1 MLPPGWRC
9 RAVVEVALV
18 QRHVR
23 ALRLDEGEDTSE
35 ICAVCGIADEGHFQA
50 RVCGNGPTERCLR
63 RQAPRSPKRDDQ
75 KRDEQRGDNGMRSAG
90 GLSLPT
96 HGDPPGQKTGGLRIS
111 WPASVLTR
119 SDAKEMPA
127 ARGTSYSSDKFEQVR
142 VSAGAAA
149 REGWHFGGWG
159 CCDHPPP
166 S

>member
-75 KRDEQRGDNGMRSAG
+75 KRDEQRGDNGVRSAG

-96 HGDPPGQKTGGLRIS
+96 HGDPPGQKTGGFRIS
-111 WPASVLTR
+111 WAAFRLARTASE
-119 SDAKEMPA
+119 EMPA
-127 ARGTSYSSDKFEQVR
+127 GPGASYSSDKL
-142 VSAGAAA
+142 
-149 REGWHFGGWG
+149 
-159 CCDHPPP
+159 
-166 S
+166 

>member
-50 RVCGNGPTERCLR
+50 RVCGNGPTERYLR

-75 KRDEQRGDNGMRSAG
+75 KRDEQRGDNGVRSAG

-96 HGDPPGQKTGGLRIS
+96 HGDPPGQKTGGLRKS
-111 WPASVLTR
+111 WPASGLARTPGE
-119 SDAKEMPA
+119 EMPEN
-127 ARGTSYSSDKFEQVR
+127 RG
-142 VSAGAAA
+142 GAQANGKVEPE
-149 REGWHFGGWG
+149 RFR
-159 CCDHPPP
+159 
-166 S
+166 

>member
-75 KRDEQRGDNGMRSAG
+75 KRDKQRGDNGVHSAG

-111 WPASVLTR
+111 SPCFLFDPTAGKKKAEGR
-119 SDAKEMPA
+119 
-127 ARGTSYSSDKFEQVR
+127 
-142 VSAGAAA
+142 GAAITF
-149 REGWHFGGWG
+149 RKVW
-159 CCDHPPP
+159 
-166 S
+166 SV

>member
-75 KRDEQRGDNGMRSAG
+75 KRDEQRGDNGVHSAG

-96 HGDPPGQKTGGLRIS
+96 HGDPPGQKTGGLRKS
-111 WPASVLTR
+111 SPPSLLTPTPAQ
-119 SDAKEMPA
+119 EMPA
-127 ARGTSYSSDKFEQVR
+127 ARGAAYSFRKFLQIR
-142 VSAGAAA
+142 ILALATA
-149 REGWHFGGWG
+149 
-159 CCDHPPP
+159 
-166 S
+166 

>member
-35 ICAVCGIADEGHFQA
+35 ICAVSGIEDEGHFEA

-75 KRDEQRGDNGMRSAG
+75 KRDEQRGDNGVRSAG
-90 GLSLPT
+90 GLSLPP
-96 HGDPPGQKTGGLRIS
+96 HGDPPGQKTRSARISQPASLLTRAHAKEIAAATGGGRWTRESWGRKILRRRSHEGGL
-111 WPASVLTR
+111 PF
-119 SDAKEMPA
+119 K
-127 ARGTSYSSDKFEQVR
+127 GT
-142 VSAGAAA
+142 AL
-149 REGWHFGGWG
+149 
-159 CCDHPPP
+159 
-166 S
+166 

>member
-75 KRDEQRGDNGMRSAG
+75 KRDKQRGDNGVHSAG

-119 SDAKEMPA
+119 SAVKERAAGRGAVYGSGKVWEGSVCGVRA
-127 ARGTSYSSDKFEQVR
+127 ARGGWRLGGRRRRDH
-142 VSAGAAA
+142 SA
-149 REGWHFGGWG
+149 
-159 CCDHPPP
+159 
-166 S
+166 

>member
-75 KRDEQRGDNGMRSAG
+75 KRDEQRGDNGVRSAG
-90 GLSLPT
+90 GLSLPSPR
-96 HGDPPGQKTGGLRIS
+96 GPPGPRTRRPRIS
-111 WPASVLTR
+111 WPASLLAPAP
-119 SDAKEMPA
+119 AKKVPA
-127 ARGTSYSSDKFEQVR
+127 AQ
-142 VSAGAAA
+142 
-149 REGWHFGGWG
+149 GGRLR
-159 CCDHPPP
+159 
-166 S
+166 

>member
-75 KRDEQRGDNGMRSAG
+75 QRGDNGVHSAG
-90 GLSLPT
+90 GLSPPT
-96 HGDPPGQKTGGLRIS
+96 HGDPPGQKTGRLRKT
-111 WPASVLTR
+111 WPASALTR
-119 SDAKEMPA
+119 SPAKERA
-127 ARGTSYSSDKFEQVR
+127 AGRGAPYA
-142 VSAGAAA
+142 SAKV
-149 REGWHFGGWG
+149 
-159 CCDHPPP
+159 
-166 S
+166 

>member
-9 RAVVEVALV
+9 RAVGEVALV

-35 ICAVCGIADEGHFQA
+35 ICGVCGIADEGHFHA

-75 KRDEQRGDNGMRSAG
+75 KRDEQRGDNGVRSAG

-96 HGDPPGQKTGGLRIS
+96 HGDPPGQKTRGPPTIPPS
-111 WPASVLTR
+111 SPLTPTPPGR
-119 SDAKEMPA
+119 KATA
-127 ARGTSYSSDKFEQVR
+127 T
-142 VSAGAAA
+142 GAA
-149 REGWHFGGWG
+149 H
-159 CCDHPPP
+159 CSH
-166 S
+166 

>member
-75 KRDEQRGDNGMRSAG
+75 KRDEQRGDNGVRSAG
-90 GLSLPT
+90 GLFPSIPC
-96 HGDPPGQKTGGLRIS
+96 GPPCPESRRSRII
-111 WPASVLTR
+111 L
-119 SDAKEMPA
+119 
-127 ARGTSYSSDKFEQVR
+127 
-142 VSAGAAA
+142 SA
-149 REGWHFGGWG
+149 F
-159 CCDHPPP
+159 P
-166 S
+166 

>member
-75 KRDEQRGDNGMRSAG
+75 KRDEQRGDNGVRSAG
-90 GLSLPT
+90 GLSPPT
-96 HGDPPGQKTGGLRIS
+96 HGDPPGQKAGGR
-111 WPASVLTR
+111 T
-119 SDAKEMPA
+119 K
-127 ARGTSYSSDKFEQVR
+127 YS
-142 VSAGAAA
+142 
-149 REGWHFGGWG
+149 
-159 CCDHPPP
+159 PP
-166 S
+166 SLFTRDTSQKRAT